1 MKDYEMYDNETK
13 VGTTYVF
20 LDNINDRCKNSIIKS
35 CRNIKYE
42 LVKKINNIQKYELE
56 YTLNN
61 KDDLYSIVS
70 KYIDDD
76 KNRFKEIDNIKKYN
90 NIKKI
95 KKNQIILIPLPEPY
109 LKKLNVSKDNIDT
122 NSLINAKIY
131 FINKVCE
138 NNKLKIIKSKLDKI
152 VNNFK
157 SIINNKNYLIYTD
170 EEKDKIKNKALILLN
185 ELVLYVEEK
194 TNYKFGKHFTIC
206 LKIKCNK

>member
-20 LDNINDRCKNSIIKS
+20 LDNINDRCKNSIIKT

-138 NNKLKIIKSKLDKI
+138 NNKLKIIK
-152 VNNFK
+152 
-157 SIINNKNYLIYTD
+157 
-170 EEKDKIKNKALILLN
+170 
-185 ELVLYVEEK
+185 
-194 TNYKFGKHFTIC
+194 
-206 LKIKCNK
+206 